1 MSYRGSLFSY
11 WQLKEKQMMF
21 RFFNKGDVVCEQHKL
36 ALIEANS
43 ANIVGIRMKRLR
55 VKVEKRIHKNVSFF
69 CQMINQE
76 ILENSGT
83 RCVGSVVLE

>member
-21 RFFNKGDVVCEQHKL
+21 RHFNKGDVVCEQHKL
-36 ALIEANS
+36 KLIEANS
-43 ANIVGIRMKRLR
+43 ANIHGVRLKRLR
-55 VKVEKRIHKNVSFF
+55 IKVENRIHKNIAFF

-76 ILENSGT
+76 ILET
-83 RCVGSVVLE
+83 AYKK